1 MGETDV
7 PPKTGPDDVA
17 RRPSGSVSK
26 PAQKRTRKRVDPP
39 RVEGKADTDDLVALA
54 RDLKTIER
62 EKERLSHELHDGLG
76 QHLTGIAFLAKALA
90 NRLGDRGAP
99 ETVDAQQIAALTNQ
113 AISNTRAL
121 ARGLR
126 PVGPEDNAFAV
137 ALSVLARDVSTIY
150 GIQCAFNGDGAIA
163 VASRMV
169 AHHLFRIA
177 QEAVH
182 NAVKHGAG
190 GRILVDLR
198 EENDEIILTIANRGT
213 LAAAVEAAEG
223 IGISSMRNRA
233 KLLDARLDIKQVGKE
248 VSVRVALD
256 KNAAQSMREQGN
268 AL

>member
-1 MGETDV
+1 MSGSEAPV
-7 PPKTGPDDVA
+7 KARAKPRSRPRPPREAQGRDGPDDDEL
-17 RRPSGSVSK
+17 
-26 PAQKRTRKRVDPP
+26 Q
-39 RVEGKADTDDLVALA
+39 ALA
-54 RDLKTIER
+54 RDLETIER

-90 NRLGDRGAP
+90 NRLEDRNAP
-99 ETVDAQQIAALTNQ
+99 EKADAAQIAALTNQ

-137 ALSVLARDVSTIY
+137 ALSVLASDVSTIY
-150 GIQCAFNGDGAIA
+150 GIQCSFNADNTIR
-163 VASRMV
+163 VASRMA

-190 GRILVDLR
+190 GKIFVDLR
-198 EENDEIILTIANRGT
+198 DEGDLIILTIANRGT

-223 IGISSMRNRA
+223 IGIASMRNRA
-233 KLLDARLDIKQVGKE
+233 KLLGARIEIKQAGKE

-256 KNAAQSMREQGN
+256 KDAAQTLREQGKPQ
-268 AL
+268 

>member
-1 MGETDV
+1 MSDPEV
-7 PPKTGPDDVA
+7 PAKAKPRTRPRTTRVAQRAESKLPDPDDL
-17 RRPSGSVSK
+17 
-26 PAQKRTRKRVDPP
+26 QTL
-39 RVEGKADTDDLVALA
+39 E

-90 NRLGDRGAP
+90 NRLEDRNAP
-99 ETVDAQQIAALTNQ
+99 EAADAKQIAALTNQ

-126 PVGPEDNAFAV
+126 PVGPEDNAFAF

-150 GIQCAFNGDGAIA
+150 GIRCSFNADGTIP
-163 VASRMV
+163 VASRMA

-190 GRILVDLR
+190 GKIEVDLR
-198 EENDEIILTIANRGT
+198 EEDDSIILTVANRGT
-213 LAAAVEAAEG
+213 LVAAVEAAEG
-223 IGISSMRNRA
+223 IGIASMRNRA
-233 KLLDARLDIKQVGKE
+233 KLLDAQLDITQVGKE

-256 KNAAQSMREQGN
+256 KKAAQTMREQGKPP
-268 AL
+268 

>member
-1 MGETDV
+1 MSEAEVSGTV
-7 PPKTGPDDVA
+7 KTKRPRSRA
-17 RRPSGSVSK
+17 RTP
-26 PAQKRTRKRVDPP
+26 TRAEAKLA
-39 RVEGKADTDDLVALA
+39 ETDDLETLE

-90 NRLGDRGAP
+90 NRLGDRDAP

-137 ALSVLARDVSTIY
+137 AVSALARDVSTIY
-150 GIQCAFNGDGAIA
+150 GIQCTFNADGTIP

-190 GRILVDLR
+190 GKIFVDLR
-198 EENDEIILTIANRGT
+198 EEDATIILTVSNRGT
-213 LAAAVEAAEG
+213 LAAAMEAAEG
-223 IGISSMRNRA
+223 IGLSSMRNRA
-233 KLLDARLDIKQVGKE
+233 KLLDAKIDITQVGKE

-256 KNAAQSMREQGN
+256 KKAAQTMREKGN

>member
-1 MGETDV
+1 MLE
-7 PPKTGPDDVA
+7 
-17 RRPSGSVSK
+17 
-26 PAQKRTRKRVDPP
+26 
-39 RVEGKADTDDLVALA
+39 
-54 RDLKTIER
+54 RDLMTIER
-62 EKERLSHELHDGLG
+62 EKQRLSHELHDGLG

-90 NRLGDRGAP
+90 NRLGDRDAP
-99 ETVDAQQIAALTNQ
+99 ETRDAQQIAALTNQ

-137 ALSVLARDVSTIY
+137 ALSELARDVSTIY
-150 GIQCAFNGDGAIA
+150 GIQCTFNADGTIV
-163 VASRMV
+163 VASRMA

-190 GRILVDLR
+190 GKIVVDLR
-198 EENDEIILTIANRGT
+198 EENDRIILTVANLGT
-213 LAAAVEAAEG
+213 LAAAVEAAQG

-233 KLLDARLDIKQVGKE
+233 RILSAQLDIKQVGKE

-256 KNAAQSMREQGN
+256 KNAAQTMREQGN

>member
-1 MGETDV
+1 MNAAEIPPKRKPGSRARGRGGSTNRSDGKGGETD
-7 PPKTGPDDVA
+7 
-17 RRPSGSVSK
+17 
-26 PAQKRTRKRVDPP
+26 
-39 RVEGKADTDDLVALA
+39 DLETLE
-54 RDLKTIER
+54 RDLRTIER

-90 NRLGDRGAP
+90 NRLEDRHAP
-99 ETVDAQQIAALTNQ
+99 ETPDAQQIAALTNQ

-150 GIQCAFNGDGAIA
+150 GIECTFNADGTIA
-163 VASRMV
+163 VASRMA

-190 GRILVDLR
+190 GKIVVDLR
-198 EENDEIILTIANRGT
+198 EESGKIILTIANRGT
-213 LAAAVEAAEG
+213 LAAAVEAADG

-233 KLLDARLDIKQVGKE
+233 KLLAAHLDIKQVGKE

-256 KNAAQSMREQGN
+256 KNAAQTMREKGK

>member
-1 MGETDV
+1 MSSTQSSTK
-7 PPKTGPDDVA
+7 PKA
-17 RRPSGSVSK
+17 RP
-26 PAQKRTRKRVDPP
+26 RTRSRAQTPHRRDEPA
-39 RVEGKADTDDLVALA
+39 ETTDDLAMLE
-54 RDLKTIER
+54 RDLMTIER

-90 NRLGDRGAP
+90 NRLQDRDAP
-99 ETVDAQQIAALTNQ
+99 ETRDAVKIAALTNE

-137 ALSVLARDVSTIY
+137 ALSAMARDVATIY
-150 GIQCAFNGDGAIA
+150 GIQCAFNADGTIA
-163 VASRMV
+163 VASRTV

-190 GRILVDLR
+190 GKIVVDLR
-198 EENDEIILTIANRGT
+198 EDGGRIILTVANRGT

-233 KLLDARLDIKQVGKE
+233 KLLDAELEIRQVGKE
-248 VSVRVALD
+248 VTVRVSLD
-256 KNAAQSMREQGN
+256 KNTAQTMREQGN

>member
-1 MGETDV
+1 MSEPDVSSKAISKPRSRPRTASRTTQSHRLDSKPGETD
-7 PPKTGPDDVA
+7 
-17 RRPSGSVSK
+17 
-26 PAQKRTRKRVDPP
+26 
-39 RVEGKADTDDLVALA
+39 DLAALE

-90 NRLGDRGAP
+90 NRLEDRNAP
-99 ETVDAQQIAALTNQ
+99 ETGDAQQIAALTNQ

-126 PVGPEDNAFAV
+126 PVGPEDNAFAF

-150 GIQCAFNGDGAIA
+150 GIQCTFNADGTIR
-163 VASRMV
+163 VASRMA

-190 GRILVDLR
+190 GKILVDLR
-198 EENDEIILTIANRGT
+198 EDESSIILTVANRGT

-233 KLLDARLDIKQVGKE
+233 KLLSARLDITQVGKE
-248 VSVRVALD
+248 VSVRVAID
-256 KNAAQSMREQGN
+256 KKAAQTMREQGKP
-268 AL
+268 L

>member
-1 MGETDV
+1 MSDAEV
-7 PPKTGPDDVA
+7 PGSAKPKRSRSASRSASRVEAKPAEPDDLE
-17 RRPSGSVSK
+17 
-26 PAQKRTRKRVDPP
+26 TL
-39 RVEGKADTDDLVALA
+39 E

-90 NRLGDRGAP
+90 NRLGDRDAP
-99 ETVDAQQIAALTNQ
+99 ETRDAQQIAALTNQ

-137 ALSVLARDVSTIY
+137 AVSALARDVSTIY
-150 GIQCAFNGDGAIA
+150 GIQCTFNADGTIP
-163 VASRMV
+163 VASRMA

-190 GRILVDLR
+190 GKIFVDLR
-198 EENDEIILTIANRGT
+198 EDNETIVLTVANRGT
-213 LAAAVEAAEG
+213 LAAAMEAAEG

-233 KLLDARLDIKQVGKE
+233 KLLDAKLDITQVGKE

-256 KNAAQSMREQGN
+256 KKAAQTMREKGN

>member
-1 MGETDV
+1 MSDAEIPT
-7 PPKTGPDDVA
+7 PPKPKRSRA
-17 RRPSGSVSK
+17 RAASPSRSDAKLAEV
-26 PAQKRTRKRVDPP
+26 
-39 RVEGKADTDDLVALA
+39 DDLEALA

-62 EKERLSHELHDGLG
+62 EKQRLSHELHDGLG

-90 NRLGDRGAP
+90 NRLEDRNAP
-99 ETVDAQQIAALTNQ
+99 ETGDAQQIAALTNQ

-137 ALSVLARDVSTIY
+137 AISALARDVSTIY
-150 GIQCAFNGDGAIA
+150 GIQCAFNADGTIP
-163 VASRMV
+163 VASRMA
-169 AHHLFRIA
+169 AHHLYRIA

-190 GRILVDLR
+190 GKIFVDLR
-198 EENDEIILTIANRGT
+198 EENETIILTVANRGT
-213 LAAAVEAAEG
+213 LAAAMAAAEG
-223 IGISSMRNRA
+223 IGLSSMRNRA
-233 KLLDARLDIKQVGKE
+233 KLLGARLDITQVGKE

-256 KNAAQSMREQGN
+256 KKAAQTLRDKGN

>member
-1 MGETDV
+1 MSASET
-7 PPKTGPDDVA
+7 PPKA
-17 RRPSGSVSK
+17 KSK
-26 PAQKRTRKRVDPP
+26 PRPRKRASASFFDVQPT
-39 RVEGKADTDDLVALA
+39 DTDDLEMLE
-54 RDLKTIER
+54 RDLMTIER
-62 EKERLSHELHDGLG
+62 EKQRLSHELHDGLG

-90 NRLGDRGAP
+90 NRLEDRDAP
-99 ETVDAQQIAALTNQ
+99 ETRDAQQIAALTNQ

-150 GIQCAFNGDGAIA
+150 GIQCTFNADGTIS

-190 GRILVDLR
+190 GKIVVDLR
-198 EENDEIILTIANRGT
+198 EANDRIILTVANLGT
-213 LAAAVEAAEG
+213 FAAAVEAAEG

-233 KLLDARLDIKQVGKE
+233 KLLSAQLDITQVGKE
-248 VSVRVALD
+248 VSVRVSLD
-256 KNAAQSMREQGN
+256 KKAAQTMREQGN
-268 AL
+268 TL

>member
-1 MGETDV
+1 MKRMSANPTTTKPKPRSRPRARTAGPRTD
-7 PPKTGPDDVA
+7 A
-17 RRPSGSVSK
+17 
-26 PAQKRTRKRVDPP
+26 
-39 RVEGKADTDDLVALA
+39 KATETDDLEMLA
-54 RDLKTIER
+54 RDLTTIER

-90 NRLGDRGAP
+90 NRLEDRDAP
-99 ETVDAQQIAALTNQ
+99 ETRDAQQIAALTNQ

-150 GIQCAFNGDGAIA
+150 GITCTFNADGTIP
-163 VASRMV
+163 VASRMA

-190 GRILVDLR
+190 GKILVDLR
-198 EENDEIILTIANRGT
+198 EEDGRIILTVANRGT

-233 KLLDARLDIKQVGKE
+233 KLLAAQLDIKQVGKE
-248 VSVRVALD
+248 VSLRVALD
-256 KNAAQSMREQGN
+256 KDAAQTMREQGN
-268 AL
+268 TL

>member
-1 MGETDV
+1 MSEPEV
-7 PPKTGPDDVA
+7 PVKA
-17 RRPSGSVSK
+17 
-26 PAQKRTRKRVDPP
+26 RTRP
-39 RVEGKADTDDLVALA
+39 RSKTRAAHRAEHKVSDADDLEALE

-90 NRLGDRGAP
+90 NRLEDRNAP
-99 ETVDAQQIAALTNQ
+99 ETGDAKQIAALTNQ

-126 PVGPEDNAFAV
+126 PVGPEDNAFAF
-137 ALSVLARDVSTIY
+137 ALSILARDVSTIY
-150 GIQCAFNGDGAIA
+150 GIQCTFNGEGTIP
-163 VASRMV
+163 VASRMA

-190 GRILVDLR
+190 GKILVDLR
-198 EENDEIILTIANRGT
+198 EENASIILTVANRGT
-213 LAAAVEAAEG
+213 LAAAMEAAEG

-233 KLLDARLDIKQVGKE
+233 KLLGATLDITQVDKE
-248 VSVRVALD
+248 VSVRVSLD
-256 KNAAQSMREQGN
+256 KKAAQTMREQGKN
-268 AL
+268 L

>member
-1 MGETDV
+1 MTDPAIPV
-7 PPKTGPDDVA
+7 TKARTRARVQATRAGTRTGP
-17 RRPSGSVSK
+17 RPEGS
-26 PAQKRTRKRVDPP
+26 PDA
-39 RVEGKADTDDLVALA
+39 DDLQALE

-90 NRLGDRGAP
+90 NRLEDRNAP
-99 ETVDAQQIAALTNQ
+99 ETADAKQIAALTNQ

-126 PVGPEDNAFAV
+126 PVGPEDNAFAF
-137 ALSVLARDVSTIY
+137 ALAVLAQDVSTIY
-150 GIQCAFNGDGAIA
+150 GIQCTFNADGTIR
-163 VASRMV
+163 VASRMA

-190 GRILVDLR
+190 GKILVDLR
-198 EENDEIILTIANRGT
+198 EEDDAIILTVENRGT

-233 KLLDARLDIKQVGKE
+233 KLLKAQLDIKQVGKE

-256 KNAAQSMREQGN
+256 KKAAQTMREKGKS
-268 AL
+268 L

>member
-1 MGETDV
+1 MTV
-7 PPKTGPDDVA
+7 PAATSKPKSPARPRA
-17 RRPSGSVSK
+17 RRPRATPSVLE
-26 PAQKRTRKRVDPP
+26 TPP
-39 RVEGKADTDDLVALA
+39 IDAEDLVSLE

-90 NRLGDRGAP
+90 NRLEARNAP
-99 ETVDAQQIAALTNQ
+99 ETADAQQIAALTNQ

-137 ALSVLARDVSTIY
+137 ALSALTRDVSTIY
-150 GIQCAFNGDGAIA
+150 GIQCTFNADGTIP
-163 VASRMV
+163 VASRMA
-169 AHHLFRIA
+169 AHHLYRIA

-190 GRILVDLR
+190 GKIFVDLR
-198 EENDEIILTIANRGT
+198 EDVETIVLTIANRGT

-223 IGISSMRNRA
+223 IGITSMRNRA
-233 KLLDARLDIKQVGKE
+233 KLMGAKLDIKQAGKE

-256 KNAAQSMREQGN
+256 KQAAQTLREQGHPI
-268 AL
+268 

>member
-1 MGETDV
+1 MSESEAPV
-7 PPKTGPDDVA
+7 KARPKA
-17 RRPSGSVSK
+17 RS
-26 PAQKRTRKRVDPP
+26 RTRSARDGPVRD
-39 RVEGKADTDDLVALA
+39 GKQPDADELEALA
-54 RDLKTIER
+54 RDLETIER

-90 NRLGDRGAP
+90 NRLEDRNAP
-99 ETVDAQQIAALTNQ
+99 ETGDAKQIAALTNQ

-150 GIQCAFNGDGAIA
+150 GIQCSFNADVTIR
-163 VASRMV
+163 VASRMA

-190 GRILVDLR
+190 GKIFVDLR
-198 EENDEIILTIANRGT
+198 EEGDAILLTIANRGT

-223 IGISSMRNRA
+223 IGIYSMRNRA
-233 KLLDARLDIKQVGKE
+233 KLLGAQLDITQFGKE

-256 KNAAQSMREQGN
+256 KNAAQTMREQGKPQ
-268 AL
+268 

>member
-1 MGETDV
+1 MLE
-7 PPKTGPDDVA
+7 
-17 RRPSGSVSK
+17 
-26 PAQKRTRKRVDPP
+26 
-39 RVEGKADTDDLVALA
+39 
-54 RDLKTIER
+54 RDLRTIER

-90 NRLGDRGAP
+90 NRLQDRGAP
-99 ETVDAQQIAALTNQ
+99 ETRDAQQIAALTNE

-137 ALSVLARDVSTIY
+137 ALSALARDVSTIY
-150 GIQCAFNGDGAIA
+150 GIQCMCQADGTIS
-163 VASRMV
+163 VASRMA

-190 GRILVDLR
+190 GKIMVDLR
-198 EENDEIILTIANRGT
+198 EESGRIILTVANRGT

-233 KLLDARLDIKQVGKE
+233 RLLDAQLDIKQVGKE

-256 KNAAQSMREQGN
+256 KNAAQTMREKGN

>member
-1 MGETDV
+1 MDAAEA
-7 PPKTGPDDVA
+7 PPKAKPKA
-17 RRPSGSVSK
+17 RSRGRAASHSRSESMIG
-26 PAQKRTRKRVDPP
+26 
-39 RVEGKADTDDLVALA
+39 DTDDLEMLE
-54 RDLKTIER
+54 RDLRTIER

-90 NRLGDRGAP
+90 NRLEDRNAP
-99 ETVDAQQIAALTNQ
+99 ETQDAQQIAALTNQ

-150 GIQCAFNGDGAIA
+150 GIQCTFNADGAIA
-163 VASRMV
+163 VASRTA

-190 GRILVDLR
+190 GKILVDLR
-198 EENDEIILTIANRGT
+198 EDDGKIFLTVANRGT
-213 LAAAVEAAEG
+213 LAAAVEGADG

-233 KLLDARLDIKQVGKE
+233 KLLAAQLEIRQVGKE

-256 KNAAQSMREQGN
+256 KKAAQTMREKGN

>member
-1 MGETDV
+1 MSDPVV
-7 PPKTGPDDVA
+7 PVNAKPKPRPRA
-17 RRPSGSVSK
+17 R
-26 PAQKRTRKRVDPP
+26 PARVTHITQRSD
-39 RVEGKADTDDLVALA
+39 GKLADTDDLKALE

-90 NRLGDRGAP
+90 NRLEDRNAP
-99 ETVDAQQIAALTNQ
+99 ETADAKQIAALTNE

-126 PVGPEDNAFAV
+126 PVGPEDNAFAF
-137 ALSVLARDVSTIY
+137 ALSILARDVSTIY
-150 GIQCAFNGDGAIA
+150 GIQCSFNADGTIP
-163 VASRMV
+163 VASRMA

-190 GRILVDLR
+190 GKILVDLR
-198 EENDEIILTIANRGT
+198 EEDDAIILTVANRGT

-233 KLLDARLDIKQVGKE
+233 KLLDAQLDITQVGKE

-256 KNAAQSMREQGN
+256 KKAAQSMREQGKS
-268 AL
+268 L

>member
-1 MGETDV
+1 MSRSDDSTKT
-7 PPKTGPDDVA
+7 PKA
-17 RRPSGSVSK
+17 RPGVRTTRAANVKQVSLR
-26 PAQKRTRKRVDPP
+26 AA
-39 RVEGKADTDDLVALA
+39 GKLADTDDLKALE

-90 NRLGDRGAP
+90 NRLEDRNAP
-99 ETVDAQQIAALTNQ
+99 ETADAKQIAALTNE

-126 PVGPEDNAFAV
+126 PVGPEDNAFAF
-137 ALSVLARDVSTIY
+137 ALAVLARDVSTIY
-150 GIQCAFNGDGAIA
+150 GIQCSFNADGTIP
-163 VASRMV
+163 VASRMA

-190 GRILVDLR
+190 GKILVDLR
-198 EENDEIILTIANRGT
+198 EENDAIILTVANRGT

-223 IGISSMRNRA
+223 VGISSMRNRA
-233 KLLDARLDIKQVGKE
+233 KLLDAQLDIKQVGKE
-248 VSVRVALD
+248 VSVRVAVD
-256 KNAAQSMREQGN
+256 KKAAQTMREQGKT
-268 AL
+268 L

>member
-1 MGETDV
+1 MTAPDVPTKAKPKSRPRTRVAVTHRSDAKAGETD
-7 PPKTGPDDVA
+7 
-17 RRPSGSVSK
+17 
-26 PAQKRTRKRVDPP
+26 
-39 RVEGKADTDDLVALA
+39 DLEMLE
-54 RDLKTIER
+54 RDLMTIER

-90 NRLGDRGAP
+90 NRLEDRAAP
-99 ETVDAQQIAALTNQ
+99 ETRDAQQIAALTNQ

-150 GIQCAFNGDGAIA
+150 GIACTFNADGTIS
-163 VASRMV
+163 VASRMA

-182 NAVKHGAG
+182 NAVKHGTG
-190 GRILVDLR
+190 GKILVDLR
-198 EENDEIILTIANRGT
+198 EENNQIILTVANRGT
-213 LAAAVEAAEG
+213 LVAAVEAAEG

-233 KLLDARLDIKQVGKE
+233 KLLNAQLDIKQVGKE

-256 KNAAQSMREQGN
+256 KNAAQTMREQGN